1 MSEQDRIGT
10 SGEYLT
16 ASVLALY
23 TDTIILIPGSAQADI
38 AFDVNG
44 RLYRCQVK
52 TRTAMWK
59 RKRNYERWSFD
70 LRRGARSKDERRYSS
85 QEIDVFA
92 CVALPLNKV
101 FFLANVN
108 PPTQV
113 LKTQEEMLEL
123 DPKESL
129 QDALH
134 QLNNTPI
141 L

>member
-1 MSEQDRIGT
+1 MSEAERVGS

-23 TDTIILIPGSAQADI
+23 SDTVIIIPGSAQADI

-44 RLYRCQVK
+44 RLYKCQVK
-52 TRTAMWK
+52 TRTEMWK
-59 RKRNYERWSFD
+59 RKKEYHRWSFD
-70 LRRGARSKDERRYSS
+70 LRRGARTKDERRYSS
-85 QEIDVFA
+85 QEIDIFA

-101 FFLANVN
+101 FFLPNTN

-113 LKTQEEMLEL
+113 LKTNKAMLET
-123 DPKESL
+123 DSKQTL
-129 QDALH
+129 QDS
-134 QLNNTPI
+134 LNTLNTAPT